1 MKRLVYTLSACILL
15 SACSG
20 TERAVVT
27 YTELPLGSITP
38 EGWLREKLELQRD
51 NISKDLD
58 KTYPQVMGPSNGWL
72 DHCPWSN
79 CSALG
84 GGQRR
89 CCSAAIH
96 SVRHYGTWPSYGHET
111 GPVEAIRLIP
121 YGETTLRIAQF
132 PVIVKNYEGNEL
144 LNVDE

>member
-1 MKRLVYTLSACILL
+1 MKRLVYTL

-72 DHCPWSN
+72 
-79 CSALG
+79 G
-84 GGQRR
+84 GDGDQWRR
-89 CCSAAIH
+89 FVLS
-96 SVRHYGTWPSYGHET
+96 
-111 GPVEAIRLIP
+111 LM
-121 YGETTLRIAQF
+121 
-132 PVIVKNYEGNEL
+132 VKL
-144 LNVDE
+144 H